1 MATTCS
7 HSASEYPP
15 QSRQAR
21 LTITEAI
28 TRLQQSISSDDALLF
43 ESTSLADVRQAAVEV
58 EAKLAAS
65 QSLRSMRR
73 IESFLNGI
81 EHYSKVVEV
90 VCNGTPYLPWIWGL
104 LRANYAHRKISKL
117 SSDYLSSFEKL
128 IDAYAQI
135 AETFPRFDWLSTT
148 FKNETRFQELLAQH
162 ADLIDRE
169 ANAIDIAEAKSM
181 RERLNDEL
189 SRRETADAL
198 VFLSSAISW
207 LNLTGIP
214 QQEDELDRLLGR
226 RHPSSCDWLLDNPKI
241 EKWKGNDQAQKLA
254 WVFGKPGAAQAIGL
268 NEEVI
273 PYIIDNYACKT
284 SAASAKE
291 LRTLLPHV
299 LSNSPSGRI
308 VLDGLDECDVDQQQL
323 ILRDVLAIT
332 QNAGPDWKVLI
343 FSREIPTITQQLSNF
358 SLKTRI
364 SLSEENH
371 SINRAIGGFVDQ
383 KLQNLPQDTPNLQG
397 RADLL
402 KNKLNTKSNGMFLW
416 VHLVLKSLEYTNS
429 LEILEEAI
437 DILPS
442 DLTELYERLLND
454 VQNRLPI
461 HIFRKAICMLRLIM
475 HSYRSLKR
483 AEVLDALV
491 LKDKIIDDSSK
502 LYAEVMDICKPL
514 VEIGPEDTVVLVHFS
529 LRECAAASEA
539 FHTEYARDEHEKL
552 VHMKRLPCQS
562 PQRPPSLV
570 QEQFDTLNSQQQAP
584 YCQKMLQV
592 AQAQGNKQHQLKR
605 QFTTMMHEIMKAN
618 NLDDRPSVDVSP
630 EVRAQLSAEIQKS
643 MQYINNLDQIM
654 YVDWLTHRG
663 NQRAETIIT
672 TRHILYS
679 QLEPQTKKLKEHLT
693 IHPSLIHVMLDQ
705 IIGYIK
711 SVIAG
716 HQSEKAQPRPDGQ
729 KGL

>member
-1 MATTCS
+1 M
-7 HSASEYPP
+7 
-15 QSRQAR
+15 
-21 LTITEAI
+21 
-28 TRLQQSISSDDALLF
+28 
-43 ESTSLADVRQAAVEV
+43 
-58 EAKLAAS
+58 
-65 QSLRSMRR
+65 
-73 IESFLNGI
+73 
-81 EHYSKVVEV
+81 
-90 VCNGTPYLPWIWGL
+90 

-254 WVFGKPGAAQAIGL
+254 WVFGKPGAGQFAVLLYQHLLYLTANLGKSVLCSSLIHHLQEQQSPILYFFCTYRSKPSCKNVNILKSLTAQAIGL

-402 KNKLNTKSNGMFLW
+402 KNKLNTKSNGM
-416 VHLVLKSLEYTNS
+416 
-429 LEILEEAI
+429 
-437 DILPS
+437 
-442 DLTELYERLLND
+442 
-454 VQNRLPI
+454 
-461 HIFRKAICMLRLIM
+461 
-475 HSYRSLKR
+475 
-483 AEVLDALV
+483 
-491 LKDKIIDDSSK
+491 
-502 LYAEVMDICKPL
+502 
-514 VEIGPEDTVVLVHFS
+514 
-529 LRECAAASEA
+529 
-539 FHTEYARDEHEKL
+539 
-552 VHMKRLPCQS
+552 
-562 PQRPPSLV
+562 
-570 QEQFDTLNSQQQAP
+570 
-584 YCQKMLQV
+584 YC
-592 AQAQGNKQHQLKR
+592 
-605 QFTTMMHEIMKAN
+605 E
-618 NLDDRPSVDVSP
+618 
-630 EVRAQLSAEIQKS
+630 
-643 MQYINNLDQIM
+643 
-654 YVDWLTHRG
+654 THRVFRLANPWLRNVPLG
-663 NQRAETIIT
+663 ASRA
-672 TRHILYS
+672 
-679 QLEPQTKKLKEHLT
+679 KELG
-693 IHPSLIHVMLDQ
+693 VYQ
-705 IIGYIK
+705 
-711 SVIAG
+711 
-716 HQSEKAQPRPDGQ
+716 
-729 KGL
+729 